1 MFVCLFED
9 DTVAIVDDIS
19 CDIGDRK
26 NAYFLDA
33 NGNKVFYRGIVIDV
47 LNFLDEW
54 Q

>member
-9 DTVAIVDDIS
+9 DTVAMVDDIS

-26 NAYFLDA
+26 NAFFLDV
-33 NGNKVFYRGIVIDV
+33 NGKKIFIRDIVIDV
-47 LNFLDEW
+47 LNFWDEW